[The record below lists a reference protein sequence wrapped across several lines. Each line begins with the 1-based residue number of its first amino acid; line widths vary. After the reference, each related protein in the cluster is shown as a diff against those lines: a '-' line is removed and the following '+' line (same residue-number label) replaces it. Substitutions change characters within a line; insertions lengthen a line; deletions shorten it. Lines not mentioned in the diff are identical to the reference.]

1 MRCTDIAG
9 WTVKHILSLHYY
21 SSSEQEDSCHS
32 HDGCMIDDQTMEWH
46 DSGCANWLT
55 IAGRFQNENIL
66 TISLGDW
73 FISKPAISPNSERR
87 IFLCKIEGRWQRTNK
102 PKSNSTRLSV
112 KCWKKIIFD
121 SRLHNNTFIHSKIIH
136 HCERFTFSV
145 TLLPLPV
152 DSVSDL
158 HVESHSWVC
167 NVYLDCRLIN
177 IVPWGTRLV
186 AAQLQS
192 ISWTS

>member
-1 MRCTDIAG
+1 
-9 WTVKHILSLHYY
+9 
-21 SSSEQEDSCHS
+21 
-32 HDGCMIDDQTMEWH
+32 ME
-46 DSGCANWLT
+46 
-55 IAGRFQNENIL
+55 
-66 TISLGDW
+66 
-73 FISKPAISPNSERR
+73 
-87 IFLCKIEGRWQRTNK
+87 EGWQRTNK

-112 KCWKKIIFD
+112 KCWKKIILD

-158 HVESHSWVC
+158 HVGSHSWVC

-177 IVPWGTRLV
+177 IAPGGTRLV
-186 AAQLQS
+186 AVQLQS
-192 ISWTS
+192 ISWTSYQPKWGIAQPETKWKAITFCLVGETFFMKIHSKWTVTSTNLKGWNII